1 MEYMNLKYLLSIFF
15 SLFFVVNIF
24 TQERMNQLSNSKSL
38 YLKQHAKN
46 PVDWMPWSAD
56 ALKRASEQEKL
67 IVISIG
73 YSSCHWCHV
82 MEEETFS
89 NEDVAKVM
97 NSDFISI
104 KVDREERP
112 DIDELYM
119 KSLVLMT
126 GSGGW
131 PMNIIALPDGSPI
144 WGGTYLPKTN
154 WMSVLKQINDLYKN
168 RYDDVLRYSNKLKEG
183 LKQDGIVDVKLESDE
198 LYDKIIELSESA
210 FSFLDTNN
218 GGLKTSQKFPLP
230 SLLDFYLRSGKQFEK
245 SKFIDF
251 VDLTLE
257 NIGYGG
263 INDHIEG
270 GFHRYTVDSIW
281 HVPHFE
287 KMLYD
292 NGQLLSVF
300 AKAYKLTKRSL
311 YKDLI
316 SDTHRFIENKM
327 TSDDGLIYSSISAVT
342 DYGDKKIEGDFY
354 VWNQDDLKKY
364 LDDDY
369 EIFENYYN
377 INNKGYWEKDKYVLR
392 RTISNKNFS
401 KDFQIQ
407 EKKLKLKIQSFKNI
421 LKERRSLRKHPEIDE
436 KIISSWNSLTVS
448 GYLDSFMA
456 TKEKVYLNKALD
468 IINSVEKKLINK
480 DLRISRSF
488 SIEESEILFLEDY
501 SFLANA
507 YLKLYQSTFNY
518 QWVHRADQIVKKSI
532 DIFFD
537 KDQGFFKFS
546 SNQSTLFS
554 ENLFVL
560 EDGVIPSSNSVM
572 ANNLFL
578 LSHYTG
584 NRDYL
589 NIGGKMIDLVIGK
602 TVDDPLDYVNW
613 LNVSIDYSKNF
624 YEIVVVGK
632 NAFQISKDL
641 TSRYLPNTLVA
652 ASKSDSDEYLIKN
665 RYIKGDTLIYVC
677 VNNSCKFPVE
687 TVDEALKLILN

>member
-1 MEYMNLKYLLSIFF
+1 M
-15 SLFFVVNIF
+15 
-24 TQERMNQLSNSKSL
+24 
-38 YLKQHAKN
+38 
-46 PVDWMPWSAD
+46 
-56 ALKRASEQEKL
+56 
-67 IVISIG
+67 
-73 YSSCHWCHV
+73 
-82 MEEETFS
+82 
-89 NEDVAKVM
+89 
-97 NSDFISI
+97 
-104 KVDREERP
+104 
-112 DIDELYM
+112 
-119 KSLVLMT
+119 
-126 GSGGW
+126 
-131 PMNIIALPDGSPI
+131 
-144 WGGTYLPKTN
+144 
-154 WMSVLKQINDLYKN
+154 
-168 RYDDVLRYSNKLKEG
+168 
-183 LKQDGIVDVKLESDE
+183 
-198 LYDKIIELSESA
+198 
-210 FSFLDTNN
+210 
-218 GGLKTSQKFPLP
+218 
-230 SLLDFYLRSGKQFEK
+230 
-245 SKFIDF
+245 
-251 VDLTLE
+251 TLE

-292 NGQLLSVF
+292 NGQLLSIF

-316 SDTHRFIENKM
+316 SDTHRFIEDKM
-327 TSDDGLIYSSISAVT
+327 TSSDGLIFSSISAVT
-342 DYGDKKIEGDFY
+342 DYGDKKIEGDYY

-364 LDDDY
+364 LEDDY

-377 INNKGYWEKDKYVLR
+377 INSQGYWEKDKYVLR
-392 RTISNKNFS
+392 RTISNEDFS
-401 KDFQIQ
+401 KDYKIQ
-407 EKKLKLKIQSFKNI
+407 EKKLKSKIQSFKNI
-421 LKERRSLRKHPEIDE
+421 LKERRSLREYPEIDD

-448 GYLDSFMA
+448 GYLDAYMA
-456 TKEKVYLNKALD
+456 TNEKVYLNKAID
-468 IINSVEKKLINK
+468 IVNAVEKKLINK

-488 SIEESEILFLEDY
+488 SIEESDILFLEDY

-518 QWVHRADQIVKKSI
+518 LWVHRADQIVKKSI

-537 KDQGFFKFS
+537 EDQGFFKFS

-589 NIGGKMIDLVIGK
+589 NIGKKMVDSVIGK
-602 TVDDPLDYVNW
+602 AVNDPLDYMNW

-652 ASKSDSDEYLIKN
+652 ASKTDADEYLIKN

-687 TVDEALKLILN
+687 TVDEALKLIVN

>member
-1 MEYMNLKYLLSIFF
+1 MNLKYLLSIFF
-15 SLFFVVNIF
+15 SLFFVLNIF
-24 TQERMNQLSNSKSL
+24 TQERMNQLSSSKSL

-56 ALKRASEQEKL
+56 ALKKASEEEKL
-67 IVISIG
+67 IVISVG

-89 NEDVAKVM
+89 NNEVAEVM
-97 NSDFISI
+97 NNDFISI

-168 RYDDVLRYSNKLKEG
+168 RYDDVLGYSNKLKEG
-183 LKQDGIVDVKLESDE
+183 LKQDGIVDIKLESDE

-210 FSFLDTNN
+210 FSFLDINN

-245 SKFIDF
+245 SKFVDF

-292 NGQLLSVF
+292 NGQLLSIF
-300 AKAYKLTKRSL
+300 AKAYKLTKRPL

-316 SDTHRFIENKM
+316 SDTHRFLEDKM
-327 TSDDGLIYSSISAVT
+327 TSSDGLIFSSISAVT
-342 DYGDKKIEGDFY
+342 DYGDKKIEGDYY

-364 LDDDY
+364 LEDDY

-392 RTISNKNFS
+392 RTISNKDFS
-401 KDFQIQ
+401 KDYKIQ
-407 EKKLKLKIQSFKNI
+407 EKKLKSKIQSFKNI
-421 LKERRSLRKHPEIDE
+421 LKEIRSSRKYPEIDE
-436 KIISSWNSLTVS
+436 KIISSWNSLAIS
-448 GYLDSFMA
+448 GYFVAYMA
-456 TKEKVYLNKALD
+456 TNEKVYLNKAVD
-468 IINSVEKKLINK
+468 IVNALEKKLVNK

-488 SIEESEILFLEDY
+488 SIEESDILFLEDY

-518 QWVHRADQIVKKSI
+518 QWVNRADQIVKKSM

-537 KDQGFFKFS
+537 ENQGFFKFS

-589 NIGGKMIDLVIGK
+589 NIGKKMIDSVIGK
-602 TVDDPLDYVNW
+602 AVNDPLDYMNW
-613 LNVSIDYSKNF
+613 LNVSTDYSKNF

-652 ASKSDSDEYLIKN
+652 ASKTDTDEYLIKN

>member
-1 MEYMNLKYLLSIFF
+1 MNLKYLLSIFF

-56 ALKRASEQEKL
+56 ALKKASEEEKL
-67 IVISIG
+67 IVISVG

-89 NEDVAKVM
+89 NNEVAEVM
-97 NSDFISI
+97 NNDFISI

-168 RYDDVLRYSNKLKEG
+168 RYDDVLGYSNKLKEG
-183 LKQDGIVDVKLESDE
+183 LKQDGIVDIKLESDE
-198 LYDKIIELSESA
+198 LYDKITELSESA

-245 SKFIDF
+245 SKFLDF

-292 NGQLLSVF
+292 NGQLLSIF
-300 AKAYKLTKRSL
+300 AKGYKLTKRSL

-316 SDTHRFIENKM
+316 ADTHRFIEDKM
-327 TSDDGLIYSSISAVT
+327 TSSDGLIFSSISAVT
-342 DYGDKKIEGDFY
+342 DYGDKKIEGDYY

-364 LDDDY
+364 LEDDY
-369 EIFENYYN
+369 EIFESYYN

-392 RTISNKNFS
+392 RTISNEDFS
-401 KDFQIQ
+401 KDYKIQ
-407 EKKLKLKIQSFKNI
+407 EKKLKSKIRSFKNI
-421 LKERRSLRKHPEIDE
+421 LKEKRSLRKYPEIDE

-448 GYLDSFMA
+448 GYLDAYMA
-456 TKEKVYLNKALD
+456 TNEKVYLNKAID
-468 IINSVEKKLINK
+468 IVNALEKKLINK

-488 SIEESEILFLEDY
+488 SIEESDILFLEDY

-518 QWVHRADQIVKKSI
+518 QWVNRADQIVKKSI
-532 DIFFD
+532 DIFFNEN
-537 KDQGFFKFS
+537 QGFFKFS

-589 NIGGKMIDLVIGK
+589 NIGKKMIDSVIGK
-602 TVDDPLDYVNW
+602 AVNDPLDYMNW
-613 LNVSIDYSKNF
+613 LNVSTDYSKNF

-652 ASKSDSDEYLIKN
+652 ASKTDADEYLIKN

-687 TVDEALKLILN
+687 TVDEALKLIVN

>member
-1 MEYMNLKYLLSIFF
+1 MNLKYLLAIFF

-67 IVISIG
+67 IVISVG

-144 WGGTYLPKTN
+144 WGGTYLPKNN
-154 WMSVLKQINDLYKN
+154 WMSVLQQINDLYKN
-168 RYDDVLRYSNKLKEG
+168 RYDDVLGYSNKLKEG
-183 LKQDGIVDVKLESDE
+183 LKQDGIVDIKLESDE

-245 SKFIDF
+245 RKFINF

-292 NGQLLSVF
+292 NGQLLSIF

-316 SDTHRFIENKM
+316 YDTHRFIENKM
-327 TSDDGLIYSSISAVT
+327 TSNDGLIYSSISAVT
-342 DYGDKKIEGDFY
+342 DYGDKKIEGDYY

-392 RTISNKNFS
+392 RTISNENF
-401 KDFQIQ
+401 
-407 EKKLKLKIQSFKNI
+407 
-421 LKERRSLRKHPEIDE
+421 
-436 KIISSWNSLTVS
+436 
-448 GYLDSFMA
+448 
-456 TKEKVYLNKALD
+456 
-468 IINSVEKKLINK
+468 
-480 DLRISRSF
+480 
-488 SIEESEILFLEDY
+488 
-501 SFLANA
+501 
-507 YLKLYQSTFNY
+507 
-518 QWVHRADQIVKKSI
+518 
-532 DIFFD
+532 
-537 KDQGFFKFS
+537 
-546 SNQSTLFS
+546 
-554 ENLFVL
+554 
-560 EDGVIPSSNSVM
+560 
-572 ANNLFL
+572 
-578 LSHYTG
+578 
-584 NRDYL
+584 
-589 NIGGKMIDLVIGK
+589 
-602 TVDDPLDYVNW
+602 
-613 LNVSIDYSKNF
+613 
-624 YEIVVVGK
+624 
-632 NAFQISKDL
+632 
-641 TSRYLPNTLVA
+641 
-652 ASKSDSDEYLIKN
+652 
-665 RYIKGDTLIYVC
+665 
-677 VNNSCKFPVE
+677 
-687 TVDEALKLILN
+687 

>member
-1 MEYMNLKYLLSIFF
+1 MNLKYLLSIFF
-15 SLFFVVNIF
+15 SLFFVLNIF

-56 ALKRASEQEKL
+56 ALKKASEEEKL
-67 IVISIG
+67 IVISVG

-89 NEDVAKVM
+89 NNEVAEVM
-97 NSDFISI
+97 NNDFISI

-168 RYDDVLRYSNKLKEG
+168 RYDDVLGYSNKLKEG
-183 LKQDGIVDVKLESDE
+183 LKQDGIVDIKLESDE

-210 FSFLDTNN
+210 FSFLDINN

-245 SKFIDF
+245 SKFVDF

-292 NGQLLSVF
+292 NGQLLSIF
-300 AKAYKLTKRSL
+300 AKAYKLTKRPL

-316 SDTHRFIENKM
+316 SDSHRFLEDKM
-327 TSDDGLIYSSISAVT
+327 TSSDGLIFSSISAVT
-342 DYGDKKIEGDFY
+342 DYGDKKIEGDYY

-364 LDDDY
+364 LEDDY

-392 RTISNKNFS
+392 RTISNKDFS
-401 KDFQIQ
+401 KDYKIQ
-407 EKKLKLKIQSFKNI
+407 EKKLKSKIQSFKNI
-421 LKERRSLRKHPEIDE
+421 LKEIRSSRKYPEIDE
-436 KIISSWNSLTVS
+436 KIISSWNSLAIS
-448 GYLDSFMA
+448 GYLDAYMA
-456 TKEKVYLNKALD
+456 TNEKVYLNKAVD
-468 IINSVEKKLINK
+468 IVNALEKKLVNK

-488 SIEESEILFLEDY
+488 SIEESDILFLEDY

-518 QWVHRADQIVKKSI
+518 QWVNRADQIVKKSI
-532 DIFFD
+532 DIFFNED
-537 KDQGFFKFS
+537 LGFFKFS

-589 NIGGKMIDLVIGK
+589 NIGKKMIDSVIGK
-602 TVDDPLDYVNW
+602 AVNDPLDYMNW
-613 LNVSIDYSKNF
+613 LNVSTDYSKNF

-632 NAFQISKDL
+632 NAFEISKDL

-652 ASKSDSDEYLIKN
+652 ASKTDTDEYLIKN

>member
-1 MEYMNLKYLLSIFF
+1 
-15 SLFFVVNIF
+15 
-24 TQERMNQLSNSKSL
+24 MNQLSNSKSL
-38 YLKQHAKN
+38 YLKQHSNN
-46 PVDWMPWSAD
+46 PVDWMPWGTY
-56 ALKRASEQEKL
+56 ALKKAKDEKKL
-67 IVISIG
+67 IVISVG
-73 YSSCHWCHV
+73 YASCHWCHV

-89 NEDVAKVM
+89 NIEVAEVM

-154 WMSVLKQINDLYKN
+154 WISVLRQINDLYKN
-168 RYDDVLRYSNKLKEG
+168 RYEDVIGYSNKLKEG
-183 LKQDGIVDVKLESDE
+183 LKQDGIVDLRLESDE
-198 LYDKIIELSESA
+198 LYEKIIELSESA

-230 SLLDFYLRSGKQFEK
+230 ALLDFYLRLGKQFDK
-245 SKFIDF
+245 KKFLDF

-281 HVPHFE
+281 HIPHFE

-292 NGQLLSVF
+292 NGQLLSIYS
-300 AKAYKLTKRSL
+300 KAYKLTKKPL

-316 SDTHRFIENKM
+316 FDTHRFIENKM
-327 TSDDGLIYSSISAVT
+327 TSRDGLIFSSISAVT
-342 DYGDKKIEGDFY
+342 DYGDKKIEGDYY

-364 LDDDY
+364 LDNDFQ
-369 EIFENYYN
+369 IFKNYYN
-377 INNKGYWEKDKYVLR
+377 INNEGYWEKDKYVLR
-392 RTISNKNFS
+392 RTISNKDFS
-401 KDFQIQ
+401 KDYKIQ
-407 EKKLKLKIQSFKNI
+407 EKKLKSKIKSFKTI
-421 LKERRSLRKHPEIDE
+421 LRDKRSLRKHPEVDE
-436 KIISSWNSLTVS
+436 KIISSWNSLTIL
-448 GYLDSFMA
+448 GYLDAYMA
-456 TKEKVYLNKALD
+456 TSEKVYLNKALD
-468 IINSVEKKLINK
+468 IVSSLEKKLIDE

-488 SIEESEILFLEDY
+488 SIEDSNILFLEDY

-518 QWVHRADQIVKKSI
+518 KWINSADQIVKKSL
-532 DIFFD
+532 DIFYDED
-537 KDQGFFKFS
+537 KGFFKFS
-546 SNQSTLFS
+546 TNQSTLFS
-554 ENLFVL
+554 ENLLVL

-584 NRDYL
+584 NRDYF
-589 NIGGKMIDLVIGK
+589 NIGKKMIDSVIVK
-602 TVDDPLDYVNW
+602 AINDPLDYVNW
-613 LNVSIDYSKNF
+613 LNVSTNYSKNF

-632 NAFQISKDL
+632 NAFHISKDL

-652 ASKSDSDEYLIKN
+652 ASKADANEYLIKN

>member
-1 MEYMNLKYLLSIFF
+1 MNLKYLLSIFF

-56 ALKRASEQEKL
+56 ALKKASEEEKL
-67 IVISIG
+67 IVISVG

-89 NEDVAKVM
+89 NNEVAEVM
-97 NSDFISI
+97 NNDFISI

-168 RYDDVLRYSNKLKEG
+168 RYDDVLGYSNKLKEG
-183 LKQDGIVDVKLESDE
+183 LKQDGIVDIKLESDE
-198 LYDKIIELSESA
+198 LYNKITELSESA

-245 SKFIDF
+245 SKFLDF

-292 NGQLLSVF
+292 NGQLLSIF
-300 AKAYKLTKRSL
+300 AKGYKLTKRQL

-316 SDTHRFIENKM
+316 SDTHRFIEDKM
-327 TSDDGLIYSSISAVT
+327 TSSDGLIFSSISAVT
-342 DYGDKKIEGDFY
+342 DYGDKKIEGDYY

-364 LDDDY
+364 LENDY
-369 EIFENYYN
+369 EIFESYYN

-392 RTISNKNFS
+392 RTISNEDFS
-401 KDFQIQ
+401 KDYKIQ
-407 EKKLKLKIQSFKNI
+407 EKKLKSKIRSFKNI
-421 LKERRSLRKHPEIDE
+421 LKEKRSLRKYPEIDE

-448 GYLDSFMA
+448 GYLDAYMA
-456 TKEKVYLNKALD
+456 TNEKVYLNKAID
-468 IINSVEKKLINK
+468 IVNALEKKLINK

-488 SIEESEILFLEDY
+488 SIEESDILFLEDY

-518 QWVHRADQIVKKSI
+518 QWVNRADQIVKKSI
-532 DIFFD
+532 DIFFNEN
-537 KDQGFFKFS
+537 QGFFKFS

-589 NIGGKMIDLVIGK
+589 NIGKKMIDSVIGK
-602 TVDDPLDYVNW
+602 AVNDPLDYMNW
-613 LNVSIDYSKNF
+613 LNVSTDYSKNF

-652 ASKSDSDEYLIKN
+652 ASKTDADEYLIKN

-687 TVDEALKLILN
+687 TVDEALKLIVN

>member
-1 MEYMNLKYLLSIFF
+1 MNLKYLLSIFF

-56 ALKRASEQEKL
+56 ALKKASEEEKL
-67 IVISIG
+67 IVISVG

-89 NEDVAKVM
+89 NNEVAEVM
-97 NSDFISI
+97 NNDFISI

-168 RYDDVLRYSNKLKEG
+168 RYDDVLGYSNKLKEG
-183 LKQDGIVDVKLESDE
+183 LKQDGIVDIKLESDE
-198 LYDKIIELSESA
+198 LYNKITELSESA

-245 SKFIDF
+245 SKFLDF

-292 NGQLLSVF
+292 NGQLLSIF
-300 AKAYKLTKRSL
+300 AKGYKLTKRQL

-316 SDTHRFIENKM
+316 SDTHRFIEDKM
-327 TSDDGLIYSSISAVT
+327 TSSDGLIFSSISAVT
-342 DYGDKKIEGDFY
+342 DYGDKKIEGDYY

-364 LDDDY
+364 LEDDY
-369 EIFENYYN
+369 EIFESYYN

-392 RTISNKNFS
+392 RTISNEDFS
-401 KDFQIQ
+401 KDYKIQ
-407 EKKLKLKIQSFKNI
+407 EKKLKSKIRSFKNI
-421 LKERRSLRKHPEIDE
+421 LKEKRSLRKYPEIDE

-448 GYLDSFMA
+448 GYLDAYMA
-456 TKEKVYLNKALD
+456 TNEKVYLNKAID
-468 IINSVEKKLINK
+468 IVNALEKKLINK

-488 SIEESEILFLEDY
+488 SIEESDILFLEDY

-518 QWVHRADQIVKKSI
+518 QWVNRADQIVKKSI
-532 DIFFD
+532 DIFFNEN
-537 KDQGFFKFS
+537 QGFFKFS

-589 NIGGKMIDLVIGK
+589 NIGKKMIDSVIGK
-602 TVDDPLDYVNW
+602 AVNDPLDYMNW
-613 LNVSIDYSKNF
+613 LNVSTDYSKNF

-652 ASKSDSDEYLIKN
+652 ASKTDADEYLIKN

-687 TVDEALKLILN
+687 TVDEALKLIVN

>member
-1 MEYMNLKYLLSIFF
+1 MNLKYLLSIFF

-56 ALKRASEQEKL
+56 ALKKASEEEKL
-67 IVISIG
+67 IVISVG

-89 NEDVAKVM
+89 NNEVAEVM

-168 RYDDVLRYSNKLKEG
+168 RYDDVLGYSNKLKEG
-183 LKQDGIVDVKLESDE
+183 LKQDGIVDIKLESDE
-198 LYDKIIELSESA
+198 LYNKIIELSESA
-210 FSFLDTNN
+210 FSFLDINN

-245 SKFIDF
+245 SKFLDF

-292 NGQLLSVF
+292 NGQLLSIY
-300 AKAYKLTKRSL
+300 AKAYKSTKRPL

-316 SDTHRFIENKM
+316 ADTHRFIEDKI
-327 TSDDGLIYSSISAVT
+327 TSSDGLIYSSISAVT
-342 DYGDKKIEGDFY
+342 DYGDKKIEGDYY

-364 LDDDY
+364 LNDDY
-369 EIFENYYN
+369 EIFESYYN

-392 RTISNKNFS
+392 RTISNEDFS
-401 KDFQIQ
+401 KDYKIQ
-407 EKKLKLKIQSFKNI
+407 EKKLKSKIQSFKNI
-421 LKERRSLRKHPEIDE
+421 LKEKRSLREHPEIDE
-436 KIISSWNSLTVS
+436 KIISSWNSLTIS
-448 GYLDSFMA
+448 GYLDAFMA
-456 TKEKVYLNKALD
+456 TNEKVYLNKAID
-468 IINSVEKKLINK
+468 IVNALEKKLINK

-488 SIEESEILFLEDY
+488 SIEESDILFLEDY

-518 QWVHRADQIVKKSI
+518 LWVQRADQIVKKSM
-532 DIFFD
+532 DTFFD
-537 KDQGFFKFS
+537 EDQGFFKFS

-584 NRDYL
+584 NRGYL
-589 NIGGKMIDLVIGK
+589 NIGKKMVDSVIGK
-602 TVDDPLDYVNW
+602 AVNDPLDYMNW
-613 LNVSIDYSKNF
+613 LNVSTDYSKNF

-652 ASKSDSDEYLIKN
+652 ASKTDADEYLIKN

-687 TVDEALKLILN
+687 TVDEALKLIVN

>member
-1 MEYMNLKYLLSIFF
+1 MNLKYLLSIFF

-56 ALKRASEQEKL
+56 ALKKASEEEKL
-67 IVISIG
+67 IVISVG

-89 NEDVAKVM
+89 NNEVAEVM
-97 NSDFISI
+97 NNDFISI

-168 RYDDVLRYSNKLKEG
+168 RYDDVLGYSNKLKEG
-183 LKQDGIVDVKLESDE
+183 LKQDGIVDIKLESDE
-198 LYDKIIELSESA
+198 LYNKITELSESA

-245 SKFIDF
+245 SKFLDF

-292 NGQLLSVF
+292 NGQLLSIF
-300 AKAYKLTKRSL
+300 AKGYKLTKRSL

-316 SDTHRFIENKM
+316 SDTHRFIEDKM
-327 TSDDGLIYSSISAVT
+327 TSSDGLIFSSISAVT
-342 DYGDKKIEGDFY
+342 DYGDKKIEGDYY

-364 LDDDY
+364 LEDDY
-369 EIFENYYN
+369 EIFESYYN

-392 RTISNKNFS
+392 RTISNEDFS
-401 KDFQIQ
+401 KDYKIQ
-407 EKKLKLKIQSFKNI
+407 EKKLKSKIRSFKNI
-421 LKERRSLRKHPEIDE
+421 LKEKRSLRKYPEIDE

-448 GYLDSFMA
+448 GYLDAYMA
-456 TKEKVYLNKALD
+456 TNEKVYLNKAID
-468 IINSVEKKLINK
+468 IVNALEKKLINK

-488 SIEESEILFLEDY
+488 SIEESDILFLEDY

-518 QWVHRADQIVKKSI
+518 QWVNRADQIVKKSI
-532 DIFFD
+532 DIFFNEN
-537 KDQGFFKFS
+537 QGFFKFS

-589 NIGGKMIDLVIGK
+589 NIGKKMIDSVIGK
-602 TVDDPLDYVNW
+602 AVNDPLDYMNW
-613 LNVSIDYSKNF
+613 LNVSTDYSKNF

-652 ASKSDSDEYLIKN
+652 ASKTDADEYLIKN

-687 TVDEALKLILN
+687 TVDEALKLIVN

>member
-1 MEYMNLKYLLSIFF
+1 MNLKYLLSIFF

-56 ALKRASEQEKL
+56 ALKKASEEGKL
-67 IVISIG
+67 IVISVG

-89 NEDVAKVM
+89 NNEVAEVM
-97 NSDFISI
+97 NNDFISI

-168 RYDDVLRYSNKLKEG
+168 RYDDVLAYSNKLKEG
-183 LKQDGIVDVKLESDE
+183 LKQDGIVDIKLESDE
-198 LYDKIIELSESA
+198 LYEKVMELSESA
-210 FSFLDTNN
+210 FAFLDTNN

-245 SKFIDF
+245 SKFLDF

-292 NGQLLSVF
+292 NGQLLSIF
-300 AKAYKLTKRSL
+300 AKAYKLTKRPL

-316 SDTHRFIENKM
+316 SDTHRFIEDKM
-327 TSDDGLIYSSISAVT
+327 TSSDGLIFSSISAVT
-342 DYGDKKIEGDFY
+342 DYEDKKIEGDYY

-364 LDDDY
+364 LEDDY

-377 INNKGYWEKDKYVLR
+377 INTLGYWQKDKYVLR
-392 RTISNKNFS
+392 RTMSNEDFS
-401 KDFQIQ
+401 KDYKIQ
-407 EKKLKLKIQSFKNI
+407 EKKLKSKIQSFKNI
-421 LKERRSLRKHPEIDE
+421 LKEKRSLRKYPEIDK

-448 GYLDSFMA
+448 GYLDAYMA
-456 TKEKVYLNKALD
+456 TNEKAYLRKAVD
-468 IINSVEKKLINK
+468 IVNSVEKKLINK

-488 SIEESEILFLEDY
+488 SIEESDILFLEDY

-518 QWVHRADQIVKKSI
+518 QWINRADQIVKKSI
-532 DIFFD
+532 EIFFD
-537 KDQGFFKFS
+537 EGQGFFKFS

-589 NIGGKMIDLVIGK
+589 IIGKKMVDSVIGK
-602 TVDDPLDYVNW
+602 AVNDPLDYMNW
-613 LNVSIDYSKNF
+613 LNVSTDYSKNF

-632 NAFQISKDL
+632 NAFEISKDL

-652 ASKSDSDEYLIKN
+652 ASKTDADEYLIKN

>member
-1 MEYMNLKYLLSIFF
+1 MNLKYLLSIFF

-56 ALKRASEQEKL
+56 ALKKASEEEKL
-67 IVISIG
+67 IVISVG

-89 NEDVAKVM
+89 NDEVAEVM

-104 KVDREERP
+104 KVDKEERP

-168 RYDDVLRYSNKLKEG
+168 RYDDVLGYSNKLKEG
-183 LKQDGIVDVKLESDE
+183 LKQDGIVDIKLESDK

-210 FSFLDTNN
+210 FTFLDTNN

-245 SKFIDF
+245 SKFLDF

-292 NGQLLSVF
+292 NGQLLSIF
-300 AKAYKLTKRSL
+300 AKAYKLTKRPL

-316 SDTHRFIENKM
+316 SDTHRFIEDKM
-327 TSDDGLIYSSISAVT
+327 TSSDGLIFSSISAVT
-342 DYGDKKIEGDFY
+342 DYGDKKIEGDYY

-364 LDDDY
+364 LEDDY

-377 INNKGYWEKDKYVLR
+377 INSQGYWEKDKYVLR
-392 RTISNKNFS
+392 RTKSNKDFS
-401 KDFQIQ
+401 KDYKIQ
-407 EKKLKLKIQSFKNI
+407 EKKLKSKIQSFKNI
-421 LKERRSLRKHPEIDE
+421 LKEKRSLREYPEIDE

-448 GYLDSFMA
+448 GYLDAYMA
-456 TKEKVYLNKALD
+456 TNEKVYLNKA
-468 IINSVEKKLINK
+468 INIVNAVEKKLINK

-488 SIEESEILFLEDY
+488 SIEESNILFLEDY
-501 SFLANA
+501 SFLANT

-518 QWVHRADQIVKKSI
+518 SWVNRADQIVKKAI
-532 DIFFD
+532 EIFFD
-537 KDQGFFKFS
+537 EGQGFFKFS

-578 LSHYTG
+578 LSHYNG

-589 NIGGKMIDLVIGK
+589 NIGKKMIFSLIGK
-602 TVDDPLDYVNW
+602 VVNDPLDYMNW

-652 ASKSDSDEYLIKN
+652 ASKSDTDEYLIKN

>member
-1 MEYMNLKYLLSIFF
+1 MNLKYLLSIFF

-56 ALKRASEQEKL
+56 ALKKASEEEKL
-67 IVISIG
+67 IVISVG

-89 NEDVAKVM
+89 NNEVAEVM

-168 RYDDVLRYSNKLKEG
+168 RYDDVLGYSNKLKEG
-183 LKQDGIVDVKLESDE
+183 LKQDGIVDIKLESDE

-245 SKFIDF
+245 SKFLDF

-292 NGQLLSVF
+292 NGQLLSIF
-300 AKAYKLTKRSL
+300 AKAYKLTKRPL

-316 SDTHRFIENKM
+316 SDTHRFIEDKM
-327 TSDDGLIYSSISAVT
+327 TSSDGLIFSSISAVT
-342 DYGDKKIEGDFY
+342 DYGDKKIEGDYY

-364 LDDDY
+364 LEDDY
-369 EIFENYYN
+369 EIFESYYN

-392 RTISNKNFS
+392 RTISNEDFS
-401 KDFQIQ
+401 KDYKIQ
-407 EKKLKLKIQSFKNI
+407 EKKLKSKIQSFKNI
-421 LKERRSLRKHPEIDE
+421 LKEKRSLREYPEIDE

-448 GYLDSFMA
+448 GYLDAYMA
-456 TKEKVYLNKALD
+456 TNEKVYLNKAID
-468 IINSVEKKLINK
+468 IVNAVEKKLINK

-488 SIEESEILFLEDY
+488 SIEESDILFLEDY

-518 QWVHRADQIVKKSI
+518 QWVNRADQIVKKSM

-537 KDQGFFKFS
+537 QGQGFFKFS

-589 NIGGKMIDLVIGK
+589 NIGKKMVDSVIGK
-602 TVDDPLDYVNW
+602 AVNDPLDYMNW
-613 LNVSIDYSKNF
+613 LNVSTDYSKNF

-652 ASKSDSDEYLIKN
+652 ASKTDADEYLIKN